1 MDSMSAEMNRL
12 IGAKDQ
18 RRHRLAAMTFPEK
31 VRAVVKLQE
40 MTAPLLRKQGR
51 QVRVWTM
58 DKTLLPGA

>member
-12 IGAKDQ
+12 FAAKEQ
-18 RRHRLAAMTFPEK
+18 RRHRLATMTFPEK

-58 DKTLLPGA
+58 DRKILPPA